1 MPDPLA
7 EARYELALANR
18 IIAHEGVLDGFG
30 HVSMRHPTDRGRY
43 LLARSRSPELIEPSD
58 ILEFTLDSEPVS
70 PPAVALYGERVIHGC
85 IYQARPDV
93 NAVCHHHSHA
103 VLPFCITGIELV
115 PVFHMGAVLGTA
127 APFWD
132 SRDDFGDTNMLVVK
146 PEEGRS
152 LAKALGSHWMVLMRR
167 HGATLVGTALR
178 ELVFRTIYS
187 HANAEI
193 QLRSMAGPD
202 RPVEPR
208 RGRAHGSVS
217 AAAPAHG
224 AGLGI
229 LDRTAQ
235 EERRDAKHAPKRST
249 APNGESAC
257 CVFARAQGIAQE
269 QRAEPR
275 PQASALNGGRYS
287 HGCRPVPRARQGAM
301 SRVAPASASRAR
313 S

>member
-167 HGATLVGTALR
+167 HGATLVGTTLR
-178 ELVFRTIYS
+178 ELVFRTVYS

-193 QLRSMAGPD
+193 QLRAMALGRIGPLSRGEAERTGPHQLQP
-202 RPVEPR
+202 RPMARAWEYWTERLRKAGEMPRGGRSTPR
-208 RGRAHGSVS
+208 RATAKARA
-217 AAAPAHG
+217 AAAPARKPS
-224 AGLGI
+224 A
-229 LDRTAQ
+229 RSKPQ
-235 EERRDAKHAPKRST
+235 KHAGK
-249 APNGESAC
+249 
-257 CVFARAQGIAQE
+257 
-269 QRAEPR
+269 
-275 PQASALNGGRYS
+275 
-287 HGCRPVPRARQGAM
+287 RAR
-301 SRVAPASASRAR
+301 
-313 S
+313 